1 MVGKRIT
8 DISFE
13 KKKQAITLASRIAFK
28 IEDQSVQVDP
38 QLIFQRLSL
47 IATSGSIENPASIF
61 KYELCTHPAVL
72 FDHSAL
78 PWEPNTPAL
87 ADALWKQVKI
97 ENEELLQPVQYV
109 LDGGSLLHHIP

>member
-13 KKKQAITLASRIAFK
+13 KKKQAITLASRIALK

-61 KYELCTHPAVL
+61 KYELCTHPAAL
-72 FDHSAL
+72 FDH
-78 PWEPNTPAL
+78 
-87 ADALWKQVKI
+87 
-97 ENEELLQPVQYV
+97 
-109 LDGGSLLHHIP
+109 